1 MGKYDDIIDLPHPV
15 SAKHPRMSLLERAA
29 QFSPF
34 AALSGYEDAIDE
46 TARQTQTFM
55 ELDEDEKERLDE
67 TLQQIRQQLDKHP
80 AVKLTYFEPDE
91 RKEGGAYQTMEGNV
105 RKLDEYE
112 KTLVFEDG
120 SRVLLKRLVE
130 LELLPES
137 YIGTE

>member
-15 SAKHPRMSLLERAA
+15 SVKHPQMSLLERAA

-46 TARQTQTFM
+46 TARQTKAFM
-55 ELDEDEKERLDE
+55 ELDEDEKARLDA
-67 TLQQIRQQLDKHP
+67 TLQQIRQQIEKHP
-80 AVKLTYFEPDE
+80 VVKLTYFEPDE
-91 RKEGGAYQTMEGNV
+91 RKEGGAYRTMEKNV

-112 KTLVFEDG
+112 KALLFEDG

-137 YIGTE
+137 YTGTE

>member
-15 SAKHPRMSLLERAA
+15 SARHPRMSLLDRAA

-46 TARQTQTFM
+46 TARQTKTFM

-67 TLQQIRQQLDKHP
+67 TLQQIRLQLDKHP

-91 RKEGGAYQTMEGNV
+91 RKEGGAYRTMEGNI

-120 SRVLLKRLVE
+120 SRVLLKRLVK
-130 LELLPES
+130 LELLSES
-137 YIGTE
+137 YTDTE

>member
-67 TLQQIRQQLDKHP
+67 TLQQIRQHLDKQP

-91 RKEGGAYQTMEGNV
+91 RKEGGVYQTMEGNV

>member
-91 RKEGGAYQTMEGNV
+91 RKEGGAYQTMGGNV

-120 SRVLLKRLVE
+120 SRVLLKRLVG

>member
-1 MGKYDDIIDLPHPV
+1 
-15 SAKHPRMSLLERAA
+15 
-29 QFSPF
+29 
-34 AALSGYEDAIDE
+34 
-46 TARQTQTFM
+46 M

-120 SRVLLKRLVE
+120 SRVLLKRLVG

>member
-46 TARQTQTFM
+46 TARQTKAFM

-67 TLQQIRQQLDKHP
+67 TLQQIRLQIDKHP

-91 RKEGGAYQTMEGNV
+91 RKEGGAYLTMEGNV

-120 SRVLLKRLVE
+120 SRVLLKRLVK

-137 YIGTE
+137 YTGTE